1 MNCVVDKNDFVTVYR
16 KTGINMKKKNQT
28 IQQTLCLLLM
38 FGLIVGDRSEAL
50 TFSLSKGQDVI
61 GHIQTTYVEPGESL
75 GDIGRKHDIGVYEM
89 LEANP
94 HLNPWVPMVG
104 AEVIIPAQFILPP
117 GPREGLVLNLAEMRI
132 YFYHPKEPLVTTFPV
147 GIGKKG
153 WSTPLGQS
161 VILSKQKNPSWTPP
175 DSIRAE
181 HANRGDILPAVIP
194 PGPNNP
200 LGQYAFRLGF
210 PGFLLHGTNRPGGV
224 GVRSSHGC
232 VRLLPEDI
240 KTLYH
245 LVPVG
250 TKIRIIH
257 SPFKLGWKN
266 NSLYLEAH
274 QPLSEPKYKHTNSMS
289 YLKSLLQERLGNNFY
304 HANWSQAE
312 EAATQS
318 LGYPVKID

>member
-1 MNCVVDKNDFVTVYR
+1 MTLNTNIHTNIKSHGR
-16 KTGINMKKKNQT
+16 
-28 IQQTLCLLLM
+28 IQQIWHLVALLA
-38 FGLIVGDRSEAL
+38 FVVGNASDAL
-50 TFSLSKGQDVI
+50 TFSLSKGQDIV
-61 GHIQTTYVEPGESL
+61 GHIQTTYVEQGESL
-75 GDIGRKHDIGVYEM
+75 GDIGRKHDMGVYEM
-89 LEANP
+89 MEANP
-94 HLNPWVPMVG
+94 HLDPWVPMTG

-117 GPREGLVLNLAEMRI
+117 GPREGIVLNLAEMRL
-132 YFYHPKEPLVTTFPV
+132 YFYHPNEPLVTTFPV

-161 VILSKQKNPSWTPP
+161 VILGKQKDPAWTPP
-175 DSIRAE
+175 ASIRAE
-181 HANRGDILPAVIP
+181 HANRGDILPAVVP
-194 PGPNNP
+194 AGPNNP

-257 SPFKLGWKN
+257 APFKLGWKN

-274 QPLSEPKYKHTNSMS
+274 QPLSEPKYQHTNSLS
-289 YLKSLLQERLGNNFY
+289 YLKRLLQDTLGGNFY
-304 HANWSQAE
+304 HANWSHAE
-312 EAATQS
+312 EVVGQS
-318 LGYPVKID
+318 IGYPVKID

>member
-1 MNCVVDKNDFVTVYR
+1 VVSLNKMSIKNSIEMPR
-16 KTGINMKKKNQT
+16 T
-28 IQQTLCLLLM
+28 ISLLL
-38 FGLIVGDRSEAL
+38 FLGLFLSNSAQAL
-50 TFSLSKGQDVI
+50 TFSLSRGQDIV
-61 GHIQTTYVEPGESL
+61 GHIQTTYVESGESL
-75 GDIGRKHDIGVYEM
+75 GDIGRTHDMGVYEM
-89 LEANP
+89 IEANP
-94 HLNPWVPMVG
+94 HLDPWVPTVG

-117 GPREGLVLNLAEMRI
+117 GPREGIVLNLAEMRL
-132 YFYHPKEPLVTTFPV
+132 YFYHPNEPLVTTFPV

-161 VILSKQKNPSWTPP
+161 VILGKQKDPAWVPP
-175 DSIRAE
+175 PSIRAE
-181 HANRGDILPAVIP
+181 HANRGDILPAVVP
-194 PGPNNP
+194 AGPNNP

-257 SPFKLGWKN
+257 APFKLGWKN
-266 NSLYLEAH
+266 HSLYLEVH
-274 QPLSEPKYKHTNSMS
+274 QPLSEPKYQHTNSLS
-289 YLKSLLQERLGNNFY
+289 HLKRLLNDTLSGHFY
-304 HANWSQAE
+304 HANWSHAE
-312 EAATQS
+312 EVAEQS
-318 LGYPVKID
+318 AGYPVKID